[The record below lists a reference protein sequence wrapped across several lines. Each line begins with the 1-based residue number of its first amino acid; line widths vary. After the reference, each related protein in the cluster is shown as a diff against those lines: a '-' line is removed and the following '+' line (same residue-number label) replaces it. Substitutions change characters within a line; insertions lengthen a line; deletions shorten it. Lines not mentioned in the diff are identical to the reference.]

1 MLKRQHR
8 LKKQVDFLR
17 VFKEGKR
24 QQLDSLL
31 IYQAPNNL
39 DIARF
44 GVVVSKKVS
53 KKAVVRNKIRRS
65 LLALLEPLQ
74 TNSKSEDVVITVI
87 KFPNGESSAYR
98 YFKPILERWRP
109 L

>member
-8 LKKQVDFLR
+8 LKKQADFLC

-24 QQLDSLL
+24 RNIDSL
-31 IYQAPNNL
+31 IISERPNSL
-39 DIARF
+39 GIVRF

-65 LLALLEPLQ
+65 ILAILEPYQQLSVS
-74 TNSKSEDVVITVI
+74 NDVVITVTKI
-87 KFPNGESSAYR
+87 PEGTASPYQ
-98 YFKPILERWRP
+98 YFLPIIRQWRS